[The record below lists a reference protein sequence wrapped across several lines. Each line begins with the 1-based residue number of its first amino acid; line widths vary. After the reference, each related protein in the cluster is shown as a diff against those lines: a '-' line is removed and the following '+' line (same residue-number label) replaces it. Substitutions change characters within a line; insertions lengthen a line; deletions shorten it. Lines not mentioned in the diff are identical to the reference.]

1 MDLFEYQAR
10 DLFEKYGLP
19 VLPAAIATT
28 SEQAHEVAKFADGVI
43 VGSAFVK
50 AILEQP
56 DLSKAVAA
64 VVQLSKDF
72 ARGVRKD

>member
-1 MDLFEYQAR
+1 
-10 DLFEKYGLP
+10 
-19 VLPAAIATT
+19 
-28 SEQAHEVAKFADGVI
+28 
-43 VGSAFVK
+43 VK

-64 VVQLSKDF
+64 VIQLSKDF